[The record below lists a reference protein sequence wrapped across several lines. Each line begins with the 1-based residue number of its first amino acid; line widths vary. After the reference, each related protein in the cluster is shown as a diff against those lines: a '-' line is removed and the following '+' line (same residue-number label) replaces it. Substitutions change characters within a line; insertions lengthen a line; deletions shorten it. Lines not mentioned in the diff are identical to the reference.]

1 MSLQVHDVAFVRSTS
16 DPDWHPDP
24 PRPEIAFVGRSNVG
38 KSSLLNT
45 LCRRKKLAHTSKT
58 PGKTRSIN
66 FFDLGGTCYF
76 VDLPGY
82 GYAKRPVAERER
94 WGPMMESYLGENERL
109 AGVVA
114 LIDGRRE
121 PTALDQRMI
130 GYLASKG
137 IPTLIVLTKADKVGR
152 GQRDE
157 RAASTAERLGV
168 DADQVVWFSS
178 RTGEGRDTVFAA
190 IADLI
195 ESEAG

>member
-1 MSLQVHDVAFVRSTS
+1 MLEVHDVAYVASTS

-45 LCRRKKLAHTSKT
+45 LCRRKKLAHISKT

-66 FFDLGGTCYF
+66 YFDIGGVCYF

-82 GYAKRPVAERER
+82 GFAKRPMAERQR

-109 AGVVA
+109 AGVVS
-114 LIDGRRE
+114 LIDGRHD
-121 PTALDQRMI
+121 PTELDHQMI
-130 GYLASKG
+130 DYLSAQG

-152 GQRDE
+152 GKRGERHQR
-157 RAASTAERLGV
+157 TAERLGV
-168 DADQVVWFSS
+168 DAEQMVWFSS
-178 RTGEGRDTVFAA
+178 PTGEGRDEVFTA
-190 IADLI
+190 IAHLI
-195 ESEAG
+195 ESEAE